1 MHITY
6 YSTLNIV
13 FTWYKDPQLQLNEC
27 MTLSKAIT
35 SNEGSWT
42 VTVSGRFEIKY
53 GDNGDKTSGTAPSET
68 KISNSYQN
76 LYIFTL
82 HINLPQNMICLIC
95 VLYLALFNRFYW
107 NDTFCSGILNVA
119 EVFFVTIPFQISSGF
134 FFVDI
139 LATIPGLERWL
150 EWAGRGA

>member
-1 MHITY
+1 
-6 YSTLNIV
+6 
-13 FTWYKDPQLQLNEC
+13 

-76 LYIFTL
+76 LNEYIFL
-82 HINLPQNMICLIC
+82 HYI
-95 VLYLALFNRFYW
+95 
-107 NDTFCSGILNVA
+107 
-119 EVFFVTIPFQISSGF
+119 
-134 FFVDI
+134 
-139 LATIPGLERWL
+139 
-150 EWAGRGA
+150 